1 VLHDQDIMNVKVF
14 LRTYNDVIDCAQ
26 MIAKRE
32 SQRDHYKSYINTLI
46 KSVKDDKVCD
56 PHNIRTIFFLAND

>member
-1 VLHDQDIMNVKVF
+1 MNVKVF

-26 MIAKRE
+26 LIAKRE

-46 KSVKDDKVCD
+46 KSLKDDKVG
-56 PHNIRTIFFLAND
+56 